1 MDEPTTVDPRPDDAV
16 ARGERRT
23 DEPAER
29 DLRVADEESLLL
41 DEDEGDTDDTD
52 GTDGTDDESLLVD
65 EGDTD
70 DETLLHEGDTDDEAL
85 LHEGDPDDGSPLL
98 DGGDDWV
105 VRWTEIQAGFVDEPR
120 RSIENADALVD
131 EVIETLTAR
140 FADERARLES
150 QWTAGSEPSTEELRV
165 ALQRYRSFFNR
176 LLAA

>member
-41 DEDEGDTDDTD
+41 DEGEGDTDD
-52 GTDGTDDESLLVD
+52 TDGTDDESLLVD

-70 DETLLHEGDTDDEAL
+70 DETL